1 MRAAVEVTAEHGC
14 SEKHVQVF
22 FFLKVSQYNLQGDSG
37 GPLLCPEVVGT
48 DTWTLSGVTSWGLGC
63 AVPNVPGIY
72 TEIYKFLDWIGNIT
86 NNELPMA

>member
-1 MRAAVEVTAEHGC
+1 MVAQ
-14 SEKHVQVF
+14 KNMYMYKY

>member
-22 FFLKVSQYNLQGDSG
+22 FKKMSQYNLQGDSG